1 MSHRVLYY
9 EDRVED
15 SVVILLIPFFAS
27 SPREGVGSSCYLRY
41 GINNKKGVN
50 SLKMLVF

>member
-9 EDRVED
+9 EDYD
-15 SVVILLIPFFAS
+15 GVVILLTPFFAS